1 MALCSSQVALLVD
14 LIAQGNLCAISSGET
29 FADDERAAAFTPTH
43 QEGSPFSVLQLN
55 GSATNRTE
63 SFGLESNSVSKP
75 IEDESNDAS
84 RTQRLYVEVTLTLT
98 KHMMHWAAS
107 DRITVDPELWQSRI
121 MGNLCIHEREAD
133 AFLQEKDASI
143 KTSGWFATRT
153 KGLCDRA
160 AAVVLDGVNRTPSSW
175 CCLIKH
181 AHLILKHST
190 AILEAALERG
200 TQSHTEG
207 GGGDAAVDTRQL
219 DQLEHTLVGLLLPA
233 VITGLLPF
241 AQIPVFARRLLDIVN
256 ATVVFLDEACYKCS
270 GIRRADADY
279 VAARNG
285 DTEAASV
292 NRKPQVPTTVVYQ
305 AGTVEER

>member
-1 MALCSSQVALLVD
+1 MALLVE
-14 LIAQGNLCAISSGET
+14 LIAQGNPCAISSGES
-29 FADDERAAAFTPTH
+29 FADDDERAAAFMPAH

-75 IEDESNDAS
+75 VEDGSNDAS
-84 RTQRLYVEVTLTLT
+84 RTQRLYVEVVLALT

-107 DRITVDPELWQSRI
+107 DRITVDPGLWQSRVV
-121 MGNLCIHEREAD
+121 GDFFSVHDREAD
-133 AFLQEKDASI
+133 PLLLEKDAPI

-153 KGLCDRA
+153 KRLCDRA

-190 AILEAALERG
+190 VILEAALERG
-200 TQSHTEG
+200 TQSHEESG
-207 GGGDAAVDTRQL
+207 EGDAGVDTRQL
-219 DQLEHTLVGLLLPA
+219 DQLKHTLVGQLLPA
-233 VITGLLPF
+233 VVTGLLPF
-241 AQIPVFARRLLDIVN
+241 AQIPVFARRLLDVVN
-256 ATVVFLDEACYKCS
+256 ATVVLMDEACYKCS
-270 GIRRADADY
+270 CIRRADADY

-285 DTEAASV
+285 DAEAVAV
-292 NRKPQVPTTVVYQ
+292 NRKPQVTSCRWQ
-305 AGTVEER
+305 RR

>member
-1 MALCSSQVALLVD
+1 M
-14 LIAQGNLCAISSGET
+14 ISSGES
-29 FADDERAAAFTPTH
+29 FADDERAAAFVPAH

-75 IEDESNDAS
+75 VDDMSNDAS
-84 RTQRLYVEVTLTLT
+84 RTQRLYVEVILTLT

-107 DRITVDPELWQSRI
+107 DRIIVDPELWLSRI
-121 MGNLCIHEREAD
+121 MGDLSIHEREAD
-133 AFLQEKDASI
+133 ELLVEKDASM
-143 KTSGWFATRT
+143 KTSGWFDART

-160 AAVVLDGVNRTPSSW
+160 ASVVLDGVNYTPSSW

-181 AHLILKHST
+181 AHRILKRSV
-190 AILEAALERG
+190 AILEATLERE
-200 TQSHTEG
+200 TQSQEG
-207 GGGDAAVDTRQL
+207 SGEGDAGADTRQL

-241 AQIPVFARRLLDIVN
+241 AHIPVFARRLLDVVN
-256 ATVVFLDEACYKCS
+256 ATVVLMDEACYKCS

-285 DTEAASV
+285 DTEAVAA
-292 NRKPQVPTTVVYQ
+292 NRKPQVKSCRWQ
-305 AGTVEER
+305 RR